1 MNTNP
6 IRIKTVKLIGRL
18 LQPLAEEGLLSI
30 PEKNE
35 IISQL
40 THLSRKGTV
49 LPDIKPKLI
58 TQEEA
63 AEMLSIGHSNFKKL
77 EKEGVFMPLLKRRM
91 VGSAV
96 RYLNCDVVGY
106 ILSLNV
112 ADASASSELINN

>member
-1 MNTNP
+1 MNTNT

-49 LPDIKPKLI
+49 LPDIKPKLV
-58 TQEEA
+58 TQEDA

-106 ILSLNV
+106 ILSLNA
-112 ADASASSELINN
+112 ADVSASSEHIND

>member
-77 EKEGVFMPLLKRRM
+77 EKAGVFMPLLKRRM

-96 RYLNCDVVGY
+96 RYLNCDVVEY
-106 ILSLNV
+106 ILSLNA
-112 ADASASSELINN
+112 ADASTSSELINN